1 MDNFSGIFISL
12 MILPLL
18 KEKKKKRTYT
28 CYYDKSEVTRLWSA
42 VPFGIPILLK
52 QISDNPKALL

>member
-1 MDNFSGIFISL
+1 MDNFSGIFISF

-18 KEKKKKRTYT
+18 KEKKRTYT

>member
-18 KEKKKKRTYT
+18 KEKKEKKRTYT
-28 CYYDKSEVTRLWSA
+28 CYYDKSEVTRLWNA
-42 VPFGIPILLK
+42 VPFGIPIFT
-52 QISDNPKALL
+52 QTDFR

>member
-1 MDNFSGIFISL
+1 

-18 KEKKKKRTYT
+18 KEKKEKKRTYT

-52 QISDNPKALL
+52 QISDNPKAPL

>member
-12 MILPLL
+12 TILPLL
-18 KEKKKKRTYT
+18 KKKKKRTYT
-28 CYYDKSEVTRLWSA
+28 CYYDKSEVTRLRSA

-52 QISDNPKALL
+52 QISENPKALL